1 LAEEIHTFGGKP
13 LYFHGVVLRCG
24 FALDASPQKTYYFPS
39 RMVKSAGLASARK
52 SEMII
57 FRLFYSPEPV
67 ADAVFSL

>member
-1 LAEEIHTFGGKP
+1 LIGAGNSHIRGKTP
-13 LYFHGVVLRCG
+13 LFSRGG